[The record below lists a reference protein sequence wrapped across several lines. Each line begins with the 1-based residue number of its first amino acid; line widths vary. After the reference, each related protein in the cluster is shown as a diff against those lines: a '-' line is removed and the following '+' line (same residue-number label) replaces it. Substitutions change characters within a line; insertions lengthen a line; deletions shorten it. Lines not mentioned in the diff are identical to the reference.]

1 MSKKNPGRNDPCHCG
16 SGKPYK
22 TCCREKD
29 RAEQSA
35 ADRARELARRDET
48 ELAYREVEKLD
59 AASNAVLDLIEG
71 GRLDQAE
78 QAARKLLV
86 DYPEVPDGHERLAM
100 VYEAR
105 GEPAKAAEHYRACL
119 KQVQAEPPG
128 SFDPGFVQFLNEK
141 IQALTAG

>member
-1 MSKKNPGRNDPCHCG
+1 MSQKKPGRNDPCHCG

-35 ADRARELARRDET
+35 ADRARAVARRDET
-48 ELAYREVEKLD
+48 EQAYREAQELD
-59 AASNAVLDLIEG
+59 AASNAVLDLIEA
-71 GRLDQAE
+71 GRLDKAE
-78 QAARKLLV
+78 QAARKLV
-86 DYPEVPDGHERLAM
+86 EEYPEVPDGHERLAM

-105 GEPAKAAEHYRACL
+105 GERAKAAEHYRACL
-119 KQVQAEPPG
+119 QQVRAEPPG

-141 IQALTAG
+141 ILALTAG